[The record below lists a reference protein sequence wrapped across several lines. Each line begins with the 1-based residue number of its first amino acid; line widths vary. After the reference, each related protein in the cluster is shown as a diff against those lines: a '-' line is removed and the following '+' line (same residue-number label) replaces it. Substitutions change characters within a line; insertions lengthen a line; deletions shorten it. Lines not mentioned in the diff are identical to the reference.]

1 MHNGD
6 VTRILIVEDESSLNE
21 PLAFLLKREGYET
34 AIAETGTDAVE
45 QFERDGADLILL
57 DLMLPE
63 MPGTEVCKRIRAT
76 STVPIIMLTAKDSEV
91 DIIVGLELGADDYVT
106 KPYSTR
112 ELLARVRAVL
122 RRSEVDSEDED
133 ESIVQVGDI
142 RMDIDRH
149 TVLVRGNLTQMPLKE
164 FELLEYLM
172 RNAGRVLTRS
182 QLIDRVWGPDYYG
195 DTKTLDVHIKR
206 IRSRIEETPSS
217 PKLLVT
223 VRGLG
228 YRFEG

>member
-63 MPGTEVCKRIRAT
+63 MQGTEVCKRIRAT

-133 ESIVQVGDI
+133 RKSVV
-142 RMDIDRH
+142 
-149 TVLVRGNLTQMPLKE
+149 
-164 FELLEYLM
+164 
-172 RNAGRVLTRS
+172 
-182 QLIDRVWGPDYYG
+182 
-195 DTKTLDVHIKR
+195 
-206 IRSRIEETPSS
+206 
-217 PKLLVT
+217 
-223 VRGLG
+223 
-228 YRFEG
+228 